1 MKEKIIKE
9 LDLVRINF
17 QAHGGDVEFVDFD
30 ETQGKLQVRLIGA
43 CQGCPMATL
52 TLKQGIEKHLKNKF
66 KKIKEVEAV

>member
-9 LDLVRINF
+9 LDLVRINL

-52 TLKQGIEKHLKNKF
+52 TLKQGIEKHFKNKF

>member
-9 LDLVRINF
+9 LDLIRANL
-17 QAHGGDVEFVDFD
+17 QAHGGDVEFVDFN
-30 ETQGKLQVRLIGA
+30 ETLGKLKVRLTGT
-43 CQGCPMATL
+43 CQGCPMAAL